1 LIDETSVKTRGRR
14 RRLTIIA
21 GAAAVLFL
29 LLLALLIDS
38 TLYIGKVHAGVT
50 ASGVQLGGMTPQD
63 AKAALDRRVD
73 EAQKSRIT
81 LVSGDKKWTVAP
93 ADVGTKI
100 DTAATVR
107 LAMDASRRR
116 NFLMDRFRGFL
127 MYFKDQEVPLQGTV
141 DGTKLDQMIAVV
153 AQAADIPPV
162 NAGLLFDGPKIKVVK
177 GQKGRVVDRQS
188 LASQLKILL
197 LTLHATDVAVPMTL
211 QDPTVQADN
220 YDQALKQAMT
230 MTGSPVT
237 LTHGDDSWT
246 LDPQQIIAY
255 MDFASKT
262 QDGVSILV
270 PYLSATKMGP
280 FLDDLATA
288 VASDPVNAS
297 FKGDGRKAW
306 VVAGVAG
313 SKLDRD
319 KTVELLNAAALD
331 AEDRNVKAPMTR
343 VEPDLTT
350 EEAEAMGIS
359 VKLADYQTEWEG
371 TPDRQTNVKITTQ
384 YASNVILAPGEV
396 YDFDKQIGPRTE
408 KRGYKLAPGIV
419 APNQL
424 EDVLGGGICQVS
436 TTLFNAAFFAGL
448 EIVERHNHSI
458 FVDHY
463 PLGRDATVTAAG
475 KNMRFRNDTTHY
487 ILIRGASDGIKT
499 KFVIYGTKDGRSV
512 DYETGEFY
520 DVQDMTQ
527 VTYVNRHLRPG
538 TTAIMSEGQP
548 GRSIKVKRTVT
559 AADGTVLHQ
568 DTFVSK
574 WEMSP
579 HKIEVPPRK
588 TTSTRKPTTTTT
600 ESTTTTAT
608 AGG

>member
-1 LIDETSVKTRGRR
+1 LKNETSVKTRRFR
-14 RRLTIIA
+14 KRLIIVMGA
-21 GAAAVLFL
+21 GAVLFL
-29 LLLALLIDS
+29 FLLGLLIDS

-50 ASGVQLGGMTPQD
+50 ASGIRLGGMTPSD
-63 AKAALDRRVD
+63 ARAALDRRVD

-81 LVSGDKKWTVAP
+81 LASGDKKWTVTP

-100 DTAATVR
+100 DTAATVQA
-107 LAMDASRRR
+107 AMDASRNS
-116 NFLMDRFRGFL
+116 NFFVDRFRGFL
-127 MYFKDQEVPLQGTV
+127 LYFKDKDIPLQGTV
-141 DGTKLDQMIAVV
+141 DGAKMGQLIAEV

-162 NAGLLFDGPKIKVVK
+162 NAGLVFDGSKIKVVK
-177 GQKGRVVDRQS
+177 GQKGRVVDRDS
-188 LASQLKILL
+188 LASQLESLV
-197 LTLHATDVAVPMTL
+197 LTLNETDLAVPMTL
-211 QDPTVQADN
+211 KDPTVLADD

-237 LTHGDDSWT
+237 LTSGANSWT

-270 PYLSATKMGP
+270 PHLSAAKMGP

-288 VASDPVNAS
+288 VARDPVDAS

-313 SKLDRD
+313 RELDRD
-319 KTVELLNAAALD
+319 KTVELLNAAALAAD
-331 AEDRNVKAPMTR
+331 DRRVEAALTL

-350 EEAEAMGIS
+350 AEAQAMGIT

-396 YDFDKQIGPRTE
+396 YDFDKQIGRRTE
-408 KRGYKLAPGIV
+408 ARGYKLAPGIV

-463 PLGRDATVTAAG
+463 PLGRDATVTAGG
-475 KNMRFRNDTTHY
+475 KNMSFRNDTAHH

-527 VTYVNRHLRPG
+527 VTYVNRFLHPG
-538 TTAIMSEGQP
+538 TTAIMAEGQP
-548 GRSIKVKRTVT
+548 GRSIKVIRTVT
-559 AADGTVLHQ
+559 AADGTVLHH

-579 HKIEVPPRK
+579 LKIEVPPRK
-588 TTSTRKPTTTTT
+588 TATTKKTTTTT
-600 ESTTTTAT
+600 TGSTTTTAV